1 MVTSCTSKCKH
12 SYSIKTKYCTVSII
26 CIIIHAFFFLFFLTR
41 YYRLPLYILYIYIHI
56 HSVSSD
62 LEGVQVW
69 NTDTLTLLNK
79 IDQKAKSMWYANLKF
94 STPGKLI
101 GTIDGDIV
109 ELIFNSNN
117 NNNNLDHDDD
127 EKGKGKEEYVH

>member
-1 MVTSCTSKCKH
+1 ML
-12 SYSIKTKYCTVSII
+12 
-26 CIIIHAFFFLFFLTR
+26 FFFLTI
-41 YYRLPLYILYIYIHI
+41 YYRLPLYIYIYI

-62 LEGVQVW
+62 LEGLQVW

>member
-1 MVTSCTSKCKH
+1 M
-12 SYSIKTKYCTVSII
+12 
-26 CIIIHAFFFLFFLTR
+26 
-41 YYRLPLYILYIYIHI
+41 YYRLPTYI

-62 LEGVQVW
+62 LEGLQVW

-101 GTIDGDIV
+101 CTIDGDIV
-109 ELIFNSNN
+109 ELIFNR
-117 NNNNLDHDDD
+117 
-127 EKGKGKEEYVH
+127 

>member
-1 MVTSCTSKCKH
+1 MYNNTC
-12 SYSIKTKYCTVSII
+12 
-26 CIIIHAFFFLFFLTR
+26 FFLSFLSNKVLSTPSI
-41 YYRLPLYILYIYIHI
+41 YNIYIHI

-109 ELIFNSNN
+109 ELIFNSNT